1 MIENFIGKL
10 DDAEYR
16 ARQRGDTPAI
26 GGSGL
31 VLIERNS
38 PAHHVANQASMR
50 ESKPGAF
57 GSLVH
62 CLVLEPETFAGRYY
76 VRPDVV
82 ERESVPEPRQ
92 VKAAA
97 GPTPYKVATP
107 ELHKR
112 DALEVVL
119 LEGFEIYKTGAGAW
133 SFPMSSLLDETD
145 TGADRV
151 WQSKV
156 DALDAVATLNP
167 YAFSDYRDATLRFPA
182 RDVADHAARVVDGGR
197 WIIVDAEPHTCEACA
212 GAGCYQAE
220 DPAVITTECFRCEG
234 SGLVL
239 GFATQSEAKAHAAA
253 LSGWTVDGVEFHKT
267 KKALLEAAAASS
279 SGEPSGWTVD
289 GVEFYSTKKA
299 LLEQSDA
306 CHRWAL
312 VGAVESGPWY
322 RTRDDAA
329 AACVELAGGR
339 EVVSLADFA
348 RAGDAVDAAAAH
360 PVAGA
365 LLNAC
370 DAFELSVLW
379 HDIANGVDCSGQL
392 DAYAANTDGIDLPGV
407 YIEPGRRV
415 GIDLKTTGRLV
426 TPGTESRIVLDGGHH
441 IQAAHYMDGCEANGK
456 PLDAWI
462 MIYVE
467 TKAPYGV
474 RVVQLGETFLALG
487 RYRRGLALAKVAAW
501 NALPANADPPSYE
514 PACVTVEPPARAV
527 PDVVGDADWSD
538 WMEASK
544 TSAREAAIQAA
555 RDEHADAEDDTS
567 RIEGALTALFD
578 GRAKMARRAVELA
591 NDGEYSAALAA
602 SDGIIG
608 VDDKIAAL
616 RHEHATAEIRTAKAW
631 AALQGVRNG

>member
-1 MIENFIGKL
+1 MIENYIGKL

-62 CLVLEPETFAGRYY
+62 CLVLEPETFAARYY

-82 ERESVPEPRQ
+82 ERESVPEPRR

-97 GPTPYKVATP
+97 GPTPYK
-107 ELHKR
+107 E
-112 DALEVVL
+112 
-119 LEGFEIYKTGAGAW
+119 
-133 SFPMSSLLDETD
+133 D
-145 TGADRV
+145 TADGER
-151 WQSKV
+151 S
-156 DALDAVATLNP
+156 
-167 YAFSDYRDATLRFPA
+167 R
-182 RDVADHAARVVDGGR
+182 
-197 WIIVDAEPHTCEACA
+197 
-212 GAGCYQAE
+212 
-220 DPAVITTECFRCEG
+220 
-234 SGLVL
+234 
-239 GFATQSEAKAHAAA
+239 
-253 LSGWTVDGVEFHKT
+253 GWTVDGVEFYKT
-267 KKALLEAAAASS
+267 KKALLEAAAESN

-289 GVEFYSTKKA
+289 GVEFFKTKKA

-348 RAGDAVDAAAAH
+348 RAGDAVDALTAH

-379 HDIANGVDCSGQL
+379 HDVQNGVDCSGQL

-407 YIEPGRRV
+407 CIEPGRRV

-467 TKAPYGV
+467 TKAPFGV

-501 NALPANADPPSYE
+501 NALPADADPPSYE

-538 WMEASK
+538 WMESSK

-555 RDEHADAEDDTS
+555 RDEHAAAEDDTS

-578 GRAKMARRAVELA
+578 GRAQMARRAVELA

-602 SDGIIG
+602 SDGMIG